1 MRIPSS
7 LLLPGVLALASA
19 SCASFGEGLATTETT
34 LARVFISDEQ
44 ESQLGLQVKQEL
56 ETKQN
61 VRYLADPQVVEYVR
75 GVANKVLAVAS
86 AERPEV
92 KWTVNVIDDPKT
104 INAFATPGGY
114 LYVYTGLLLLA
125 DNEAELAGV
134 MGHEAGHVVG
144 RHSARQMV
152 DAYGLQAVASLA
164 LGNNPNLLA
173 QLGTQ
178 IAQKGTML
186 AHSRGIEDE
195 ADEYGAR
202 YASKAGYDPLALARF
217 FEKLKA
223 QTGDTS
229 GILTWLSD
237 HPATSD
243 RIAHITAYT
252 QQNALAGKD
261 LGADRF
267 LPIRKKIQSMPAA
280 PAAGPSSGA
289 PSAGPSNGAPPGG
302 PMNLAPAKSPPAK
315 SPPASPPAKSP
326 PPSAPP
332 SGPPA

>member
-1 MRIPSS
+1 MRIPSN
-7 LLLPGVLALASA
+7 LLLCGALALSTA
-19 SCASFGEGLATTETT
+19 SCASFGAGLATTETT
-34 LARVFISDEQ
+34 LAKMFISDEQ

-61 VRYLADPQVVEYVR
+61 VKYLNDPQIVDYVR
-75 GVANKVLAVAS
+75 GVANKVLAIATT
-86 AERPEV
+86 ERPEV
-92 KWTVNVIDDPKT
+92 QWTVNVIDDPNT
-104 INAFATPGGY
+104 VNAFATPGGY

-152 DAYGLQAVASLA
+152 DSYGLEAVAKLA
-164 LGNNPNLLA
+164 LGQNPNLLA

-178 IAQKGTML
+178 VAAKGTLL

-202 YASKAGYDPLALARF
+202 YASKAGYDPLALSRF

-223 QTGDTS
+223 KSGDTS
-229 GILTWLSD
+229 GVMTWLSD

-243 RIAHITAYT
+243 RIAHITAYS
-252 QQNALAGKD
+252 QQNGLGGKE
-261 LGADRF
+261 LGAARF
-267 LPIRKKIQSMPAA
+267 AEIRKRLQSRPAT
-280 PAAGPSSGA
+280 PSGPSAGPSSG
-289 PSAGPSNGAPPGG
+289 PSAGPSKG
-302 PMNLAPAKSPPAK
+302 PS
-315 SPPASPPAKSP
+315 SG

-332 SGPPA
+332 SGPPR